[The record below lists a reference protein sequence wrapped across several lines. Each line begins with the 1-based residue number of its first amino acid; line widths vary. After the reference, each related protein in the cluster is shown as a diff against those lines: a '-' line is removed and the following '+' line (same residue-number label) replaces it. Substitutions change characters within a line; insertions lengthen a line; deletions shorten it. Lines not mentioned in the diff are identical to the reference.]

1 VPPSFILSGAVDLAV
16 GLNPLTD
23 NKLIRWGQTPWTINF
38 RPQLPL
44 LPDRVDIAIVGGGF
58 SGLSAAA
65 NIRRFDSRKTV
76 AVFEAENI
84 GARSSGRT
92 GGLALAETAA
102 GNLPGLGDVLGG
114 VSNILRDLQIDCDL
128 RLPGAWELDR
138 TTSASDS
145 PVRWSDTGELRVAK
159 EVPGGTLDAGK
170 LVSGLARAAEA
181 AGAAIFEY
189 TPVENVD
196 FGEPPVL
203 HVRDR
208 GLRADRVLFATNSES
223 LELTGLAG
231 HAEPKLTLALATEP
245 LPDETLKALGLDAG
259 KPCYTTDL
267 PYLWGR
273 LLHGNQIIFGSGL
286 VEVDTW
292 KDLVSIDVGSGR
304 AFELMSR
311 LQTRVSGLHPSL
323 QNVMFSHRW
332 GGPILIADQWR
343 PVFARHPKNSRSIVL
358 GAYSGH
364 GVALSVYLGAWA
376 AQALLEK
383 RELPIW
389 NARYGAAK

>member
-1 VPPSFILSGAVDLAV
+1 VPPSFILGAVDLAA
-16 GLNPLTD
+16 GFSPLTN
-23 NKLIRWGQTPWTINF
+23 NKLPRWGQTPWTIDF
-38 RPQLPL
+38 HPQSPL
-44 LPDRVDIAIVGGGF
+44 LPDRVDVAIVGGGF

-65 NIRRFDSRKTV
+65 HIRRFDSSKTV
-76 AVFEAENI
+76 AVFEAETI
-84 GARSSGRT
+84 GARSSGHT

-189 TPVENVD
+189 APVKNVD

-203 HVRDR
+203 HVRDK
-208 GLRADRVLFATNSES
+208 GIRADRVLFATNSES

-245 LPDETLKALGLDAG
+245 LPDQTLKVLGLDAG

-267 PYLWGR
+267 PYLWVR

-292 KDLVSIDVGSGR
+292 KDLVFIDVGSGR

-311 LQTRVSGLHPSL
+311 LQIRVSGLHPSL
-323 QNVMFSHRW
+323 QNVKFSHRW

-389 NARYGAAK
+389 NARSGAAK

>member
-1 VPPSFILSGAVDLAV
+1 MPPSFILSGAVDLAV